1 MTKNFSKNNETF
13 KKNDEVFFPKTT
25 KGKNKMKNQDIFIY
39 SVMYNA
45 QYIKIIMTLE
55 TKKHITKDRL

>member
-13 KKNDEVFFPKTT
+13 KKNDEVFFPKTP
-25 KGKNKMKNQDIFIY
+25 KEKNKMKNQDIFIY

-45 QYIKIIMTLE
+45 QYIKIIMTLDE
-55 TKKHITKDRL
+55 DTNI

>member
-13 KKNDEVFFPKTT
+13 KKNDEVFFPKTP
-25 KGKNKMKNQDIFIY
+25 KEKNKMKNQDIFIY

-55 TKKHITKDRL
+55 TKKYITKDRL